1 VVDDIAVIVEG
12 IPPDVWGITIVPDDG
27 YTDWTWP
34 GHGAS
39 EDSEQVAQARLA
51 IRHGDYAAAMDLL
64 EEPAKAEDPA
74 AAALMGDMYRLA
86 RLGVI
91 DNETAADWYLV
102 AGRFRYAPAVYS
114 LATASDEG
122 WGMLTLNGVRM
133 PLLVDAAELG
143 EPDAIYIL
151 SGQDNGIFYVRSEDL
166 TKFDQAQMAATWG
179 LLAAQLHV
187 AARYAAGDG
196 TAPDPVL
203 AYAWASLAL
212 ANVEPGLD
220 YIRAHQL
227 AVDLKE
233 GLTPDQIAEAERLTE
248 TLVTGPPP
256 PDQIPPQGASQDD

>member
-1 VVDDIAVIVEG
+1 
-12 IPPDVWGITIVPDDG
+12 
-27 YTDWTWP
+27 
-34 GHGAS
+34 
-39 EDSEQVAQARLA
+39 
-51 IRHGDYAAAMDLL
+51 
-64 EEPAKAEDPA
+64 
-74 AAALMGDMYRLA
+74 
-86 RLGVI
+86 
-91 DNETAADWYLV
+91 
-102 AGRFRYAPAVYS
+102 
-114 LATASDEG
+114 
-122 WGMLTLNGVRM
+122 
-133 PLLVDAAELG
+133 
-143 EPDAIYIL
+143 
-151 SGQDNGIFYVRSEDL
+151 
-166 TKFDQAQMAATWG
+166 MAATWG